1 MTMISSHP
9 LHALGNMSVHQ
20 GARRLPV
27 KAVPR
32 QPGPYTCHDLRGIV
46 DNDTAHDN
54 GKGFAEATLRLLPD
68 FIADARALADMI
80 EAAPDD

>member
-1 MTMISSHP
+1 MASSHP
-9 LHALGNMSVHQ
+9 LHALGNISANQ

-32 QPGPYTCHDLRGIV
+32 QPCPCHDLRGIV
-46 DNDTAHDN
+46 DNDTAHDY
-54 GKGFAEATLRLLPD
+54 GAGFAEATLRLLPD